1 MNIKK
6 LVEWNMRQPYHKR
19 IELSELQERGEYAS
33 VIGDNAA
40 LFAQIHGEID
50 GIIVKQV
57 EALESL

>member
-1 MNIKK
+1 
-6 LVEWNMRQPYHKR
+6 MRQPYHKR